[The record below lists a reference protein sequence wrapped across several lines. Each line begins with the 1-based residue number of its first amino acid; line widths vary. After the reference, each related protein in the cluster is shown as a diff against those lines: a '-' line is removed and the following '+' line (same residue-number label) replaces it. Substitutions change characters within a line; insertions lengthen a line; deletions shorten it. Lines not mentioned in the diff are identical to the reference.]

1 MAAANYKDIVHID
14 ISSVAISL
22 MQEKYRDHSAL
33 TCKDNNNCN
42 YYYYYYYPLIVLI
55 VLVDTYY

>member
-33 TCKDNNNCN
+33 TCKDNCN
-42 YYYYYYYPLIVLI
+42 YYYPLIVLI
-55 VLVDTYY
+55 VLMDTYYH